1 MPAPAAAAAAAA
13 VDDDDGNDVD
23 GDGDAAPG
31 VGASMLRVL
40 SMRWC
45 RSGDLLGRSTRS
57 VSSKPSCSIWRAVQ
71 RGE

>member
-1 MPAPAAAAAAAA
+1 
-13 VDDDDGNDVD
+13 
-23 GDGDAAPG
+23 